1 MKILMVNKFFFVK
14 GGSETYY
21 FSLKKLLESKGHSV
35 IDFSMQDDRN
45 FPSEYSKYFVSGVD
59 YNKPLGIKKKIK
71 AGVNIIYSLEAKKK
85 FEQLILD
92 TKPDIIHLHIFQ
104 HQLSPSILDVIKKY
118 NLPAVY
124 TAHDLKMLCLN
135 YKMMQHGKI
144 CEECKGG
151 RYYCCVKNKC
161 VKNSLL
167 KSSINMVEGYLHE
180 WRKSYAVIDR
190 IITPS
195 EFYRNKFIEFGI
207 KAERVSHISNFLDA
221 EKPQISLRID
231 REKYY
236 LYFGRLSEE
245 KGVLTLLKSFKNI
258 SETLYIVGTGPI
270 KEQAIDFIKVNNMS
284 NVKILGFMTGQ
295 ELKEIVG
302 NAKAI
307 ILPSEWYENGPYS
320 AIEALQLGRPII
332 GANIGG
338 IPELIVNNGF
348 LFESG
353 NADDLT
359 RQIKKMSKTPMRNYN
374 EMKIASETLFT
385 NCYTAEIHYK
395 QLKKIYQEAMRDHE
409 K

>member
-144 CEECKGG
+144 CEE
-151 RYYCCVKNKC
+151 
-161 VKNSLL
+161 
-167 KSSINMVEGYLHE
+167 
-180 WRKSYAVIDR
+180 D
-190 IITPS
+190 II
-195 EFYRNKFIEFGI
+195 
-207 KAERVSHISNFLDA
+207 V
-221 EKPQISLRID
+221 
-231 REKYY
+231 
-236 LYFGRLSEE
+236 
-245 KGVLTLLKSFKNI
+245 V
-258 SETLYIVGTGPI
+258 
-270 KEQAIDFIKVNNMS
+270 
-284 NVKILGFMTGQ
+284 
-295 ELKEIVG
+295 
-302 NAKAI
+302 
-307 ILPSEWYENGPYS
+307 
-320 AIEALQLGRPII
+320 
-332 GANIGG
+332 
-338 IPELIVNNGF
+338 
-348 LFESG
+348 
-353 NADDLT
+353 
-359 RQIKKMSKTPMRNYN
+359 
-374 EMKIASETLFT
+374 
-385 NCYTAEIHYK
+385 
-395 QLKKIYQEAMRDHE
+395 
-409 K
+409 